1 MVFSHF
7 MTHFFSANIWK
18 GNIDEFNILTAY
30 MSIYSFE
37 ENEHIL

>member
-1 MVFSHF
+1 MVFLTF
-7 MTHFFSANIWK
+7 YDTFFSANIWK